1 MTEFAPVTPTTV
13 GSYPRPQS
21 FIEQIP
27 EEGRAAF
34 RFTLQ
39 GDALREAQ
47 DEAVRTAI
55 RIQEEAGLELVGD
68 GEQRR
73 TNFINHILASWDGVD
88 LVNKTAKS
96 IRRRDDPRP
105 VVTIRGKLVRREQA
119 AVEDLE
125 FLKANTNRPVKID
138 VPGPMTVVD
147 STFDMV
153 YGDETALAM
162 DAAAALNEELRALQD
177 AGADVLQI
185 DEPAMTRW
193 HEKVVEYGAKALDR
207 AIEGIT
213 VPTIVHLCY
222 GYPGGLAAQH
232 YYTYPELL
240 DVLMETKISGFSLEF
255 ARSKYPADVL
265 RHVEG
270 RIVMLG
276 CIDPGDTPLEAME
289 DVVALATEALGYVA
303 PENLWLAPDCGLML
317 VSPELAHAKSKLLAD
332 TANAVRAR
340 L

>member
-1 MTEFAPVTPTTV
+1 MTEFAPVTPTTI
-13 GSYPRPQS
+13 GSYPRPKWM
-21 FIEQIP
+21 IEAIP
-27 EEGRAAF
+27 EESRAAF
-34 RFTLQ
+34 RFTLE

-47 DEAVRTAI
+47 DEAVRAAI
-55 RIQEEAGLELVGD
+55 RVQEDAGLELIGD

-88 LVNKTAKS
+88 FENKTAKS

-105 VVTIRGKLVRREQA
+105 VPTVRGKLVRREQA
-119 AVEDLE
+119 AVEDLK
-125 FLKANTNRPVKID
+125 FLKANTDRPVKID

-147 STFDMV
+147 STFDAV
-153 YGDETALAM
+153 YGDEAAMAM
-162 DAAAALNEELRALQD
+162 DAAAALNQELCALQD

-207 AIEGIT
+207 AIAGIT

-222 GYPGGLAAQH
+222 GYPGGLEAQH

-240 DVLMETKISGFSLEF
+240 DMLMETNISGFSLEF

-276 CIDPGDTPLEAME
+276 CIDPGDQPLEAKD
-289 DVVALATEALGYVA
+289 DVVGLVKQALEYVA

-317 VSPELAHAKSKLLAD
+317 VSPEQAQAKSKLLVD
-332 TANAVRAR
+332 TANAVRAT